1 MFARLIKMP
10 SLRRRQSTA
19 LRQGLHDRIKLTID
33 GLLICLE
40 RELGFNWPHEVH
52 IVVPRA
58 EEIRTYQDG
67 KLVEERR
74 ILSSISVVHAPYHPP
89 AEGDR
94 PPPRPIE

>member
-10 SLRRRQSTA
+10 SLRRRQSTD

-58 EEIRTYQDG
+58 EEIRTYHRMGSWWKKDG
-67 KLVEERR
+67 
-74 ILSSISVVHAPYHPP
+74 S
-89 AEGDR
+89 
-94 PPPRPIE
+94 